1 MAGGGEGEE
10 LSQKT
15 LSAERR
21 RFELHEME
29 LAVERPRETQSR
41 QKEQEAQKLQDKLG
55 NFEGKEEAQGA

>member
-1 MAGGGEGEE
+1 M
-10 LSQKT
+10 SQKT

-21 RFELHEME
+21 IFELHEME

-41 QKEQEAQKLQDKLG
+41 QKEQEVQKLQDKLG